1 MQAIRVFYSYAHE
14 DKVLRDKLDKHL
26 WTLKRLGL
34 IDQWHDRDISAGKEW
49 KREIDTHLNNAQII
63 LLLISNNFIHS
74 DYCYSIELN
83 RAIERCESKEAIII
97 PILLRS
103 CDWEGLPFSKYQ
115 VLPQNEQP
123 IDSRYWHNQDEAF
136 MAVAKGIREVVQRF
150 LDLQQIIETGE
161 MQPLSA
167 LTKKPQTLPGAN
179 RARTASTSNKQRA
192 NDNERTLA
200 ETGMLEEPTI
210 KKPFPT
216 KRRRSPVYET
226 TQGLRGG
233 SRQNSPQFIARSF
246 SSKEFER
253 CSKKNSGF
261 ALGLYF
267 LADVIALSMLVG
279 NWLGSLQLT
288 WLFIPLAL
296 LLFAWGLFNINN
308 PVAIILSLT
317 FSGIWGIIAS
327 HYEMW
332 QPIAILALVAVITC
346 LHFFLFRKHEKRG
359 LFTLS

>member
-1 MQAIRVFYSYAHE
+1 VPGAFEYHVSSSGEPMQAVKVFYSYAHE

-49 KREIDTHLNNAQII
+49 KREIDTNLNKAQII

-83 RAIERCESKEAIII
+83 RAIERCEANEAIII

-103 CDWEGLPFSKYQ
+103 CDWEGLSFSKYQ
-115 VLPQNEQP
+115 VLPKNQQP

-136 MAVAKGIREVVQRF
+136 MAVAKGIREVVQEI
-150 LDLQQIIETGE
+150 LDLQQLIETGE

-167 LTKKPQTLPGAN
+167 LTKKPQSLPSTT
-179 RARTASTSNKQRA
+179 RTRTASTSNKHRA
-192 NDNERTLA
+192 NDTKRTLA
-200 ETGMLEEPTI
+200 ETGIYEEPTI
-210 KKPFPT
+210 KKFLP
-216 KRRRSPVYET
+216 KRRKTPVYET

-233 SRQNSPQFIARSF
+233 SLQNSPQFIARSF
-246 SSKEFER
+246 SSKEFDK

-261 ALGLYF
+261 ALALYF

-279 NWLGSLQLT
+279 NWLGTLQLT
-288 WLFIPLAL
+288 WLFIPLTL
-296 LLFAWGLFNINN
+296 LLFVWGLI
-308 PVAIILSLT
+308 
-317 FSGIWGIIAS
+317 
-327 HYEMW
+327 Y
-332 QPIAILALVAVITC
+332 
-346 LHFFLFRKHEKRG
+346 
-359 LFTLS
+359 